1 MPAKPDSLTYPTASA
16 LRDCLAEQAIDTLH
30 GPVVSKAVRF
40 GAAGG
45 ATMDGCDCETDGAN
59 GRAVV
64 RVAQVAAFDL
74 TPRGRSVGA
83 RVQRCGL
90 AWQVTYEL
98 SLVRCY
104 PLTSTGAPLPA
115 AEVDATA
122 QRFLSDQAAIMR
134 AINCC
139 DYLDRHSGVQ
149 FVSLVPIGPAGGCA
163 GLTATI
169 LVVQARG

>member
-16 LRDCLAEQAIDTLH
+16 LRDCLAAEAVDTLH
-30 GPVVSKAVRF
+30 GPVVDKAVRF

-45 ATMDGCDCETDGAN
+45 ATMDGCDCQGDGAN

-64 RVAQVAAFDL
+64 RVAQVKPYDL
-74 TPRGRSVGA
+74 IPRGRNPGS
-83 RVQRCGL
+83 RVQRCGN

-104 PLTSTGAPLPA
+104 PLTSTGAALSA
-115 AEVDATA
+115 SEVDATA

-139 DYLDRHSGVQ
+139 EYLERHAGVE

-169 LVVQARG
+169 SVIQARG